1 MTASSGLLSSVAFNL
16 GLLEQ
21 AVRAYLSR
29 ADLVES
35 LQRLR
40 AGHASPFGEV
50 QASAPSLAA
59 AASLARHVQAMV
71 THLPPGFLGTDAL
84 MTLQAVE
91 EALGQALRQ
100 PLRER
105 LRGLYVIVDPQASR
119 GRPVLQVAEAALR
132 GGARVLQ
139 LRDKTSD
146 KGDLLPTAL
155 RLREL
160 CERFNALLIINDH
173 PDLAL
178 ACDAH
183 GFHGGQH
190 DLPVA
195 QARAVLRPH
204 QLVGRSNA
212 LLEEALESQAQ
223 GVDYVAVGDIFGS
236 PSKQNTRPAGLE
248 TLRQVRQRVSL
259 PLAAIGGIN
268 EGNVEQVAEAGADMV
283 CVISAVAGADDP
295 EGAARRLVERME
307 RARRAYTV

>member
-1 MTASSGLLSSVAFNL
+1 MTASSGFLSSVAFNL
-16 GLLEQ
+16 GPLEQ
-21 AVRAYLSR
+21 AVRAHLSR
-29 ADLVES
+29 SDLVEA
-35 LQRLR
+35 LRHLR
-40 AGHASPFGEV
+40 AGLSLPIVESEGVAIP
-50 QASAPSLAA
+50 LAA
-59 AASLARHVQAMV
+59 AASLARHLREVV
-71 THLPPGFLGTDAL
+71 GHLPPGSLGSDATK
-84 MTLQAVE
+84 TLQSVG

-105 LRGLYVIVDPQASR
+105 LRGLYVIVDPQASK
-119 GRPVLQVAEAALR
+119 GRPVLQVGEAALR

-139 LRDKTSD
+139 LRDKTLD

-155 RLREL
+155 RLRDL
-160 CERFNALLIINDH
+160 CERFNALLIVNDH

-195 QARAVLRPH
+195 AARAVLRPQ

-212 LLEEALESQAQ
+212 LLEEALQSQAQ

-236 PSKQNTRPAGLE
+236 TSKENTRPAGLE
-248 TLRQVRQRVSL
+248 TLRRVRQRVSL

-268 EGNVEQVAEAGADMV
+268 EGNVRQVVEAGVDMV
-283 CVISAVAGADDP
+283 CVISAVVGADDP
-295 EGAARRLVERME
+295 EGAARRLVERIE
-307 RARRAYTV
+307 VARG